1 MIVMVESAQEYEK
14 NTNNA
19 TSNSKQKAQPPPF
32 QITQSTNAEDAKYT
46 PNGIDWLY
54 GWSDMFE
61 ITNQPH
67 MKNSCVI
74 IYNFTLS

>member
-1 MIVMVESAQEYEK
+1 MIVMIESTKEYEK

-46 PNGIDWLY
+46 PNGIDRLY
-54 GWSDMFE
+54 G
-61 ITNQPH
+61 
-67 MKNSCVI
+67 
-74 IYNFTLS
+74 